1 MFKELNKDNLKGVPL
16 YVQIRERIREKIR
29 KNELTIGSFL
39 PAETELAEMF
49 NVSRMTV
56 RSAID
61 DLVTEGLLIRKQGT
75 GTLIASKRA
84 VRDYSRLTGF
94 HEDMKSRGMNPSSKV
109 IKKELIP
116 ASEEFAD
123 KLMIQP
129 GSKVFHILRLRF
141 VEDNQIIALHRLY
154 IPQGL
159 CPWIEEA
166 DLNKE
171 SLYELYTKNNLPV
184 EWGRQIVEA
193 HTAME
198 IEAKYL
204 EIEVGTP
211 ILYSERISYSK
222 NNIPLEHA
230 TAWCRA
236 DRYSMNFILKR

>member
-1 MFKELNKDNLKGVPL
+1 MFNELNKDALKGVPL
-16 YVQIRERIREKIR
+16 YVQIREKIREKIKR
-29 KNELTIGSFL
+29 NEITVGSFL
-39 PAETELAEMF
+39 PAETELADMF
-49 NVSRMTV
+49 KVSRMTV

-61 DLVTEGLLIRKQGT
+61 DLVAEGLVIRKQGT

-84 VRDYSRLTGF
+84 IRDYSRLTGF

-109 IKKELIP
+109 IMTEIVP
-116 ASEEFAD
+116 AAEEYAD

-129 GSKVFHILRLRF
+129 GSNVFHILRLRY

-154 IPQGL
+154 IPQAL
-159 CPWIEEA
+159 CPWVEGA

-171 SLYELYTKNNLPV
+171 SLYELYSQNSLPV

-193 HTAME
+193 HSAVEM
-198 IEAKYL
+198 EAKFL
-204 EIEVGTP
+204 EIEPGTP